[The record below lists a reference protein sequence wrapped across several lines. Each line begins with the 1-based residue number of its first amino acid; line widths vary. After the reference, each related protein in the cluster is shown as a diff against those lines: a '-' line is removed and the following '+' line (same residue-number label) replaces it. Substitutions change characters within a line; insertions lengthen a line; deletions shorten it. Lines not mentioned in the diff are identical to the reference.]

1 MESSLGAVQNGADP
15 AVVGKQKRLKVSD
28 MDKTR
33 NGPDNDVPRL
43 PADVE
48 AEFRKIF
55 DDYDTEGSGAIAVSD
70 FPLIAK
76 DLGEPITDEEA
87 HFIEMSI
94 DPEGTGVVAF
104 NDFIRWWRKALV

>member
-1 MESSLGAVQNGADP
+1 
-15 AVVGKQKRLKVSD
+15 
-28 MDKTR
+28 MDQ
-33 NGPDNDVPRL
+33 PQL

-87 HFIEMSI
+87 HFIQTSI

-104 NDFIRWWRKALV
+104 NDFIRWWRQALI